1 MKKLVVFSEDDH
13 TAMLSLV
20 KDSINEVERMEE
32 AHPIYALYLVHD
44 KLNEVFSIL
53 TEEGEK

>member
-20 KDSINEVERMEE
+20 KDSINEVEKMKE
-32 AHPIYALYLVHD
+32 AYPTYSLYLVHD
-44 KLNEVFSIL
+44 KLTDVLSIL